1 MSTLRV
7 LLCEENQIN
16 RRIMRRILELNN
28 LLVEEVSTPIDAI
41 DLLESNNFTFV
52 LVDQHTASLNEYET
66 IKKFQKVSQVP
77 IVLSSSDVSE
87 LGAKLKELG
96 VIAIVQK
103 PLQVDAI
110 KELVD
115 GLKVTVNPD
124 DFKEFNLI
132 EFKKVYVEDSFQKDI
147 IKAFMDE
154 SENDLKRIKD
164 AYKTKDIDTIYGA
177 LHYMKGTFSYIKAFK
192 ILDFT
197 QSILNKLKE
206 KDLEFALDLEG
217 SFYNY
222 YQKLFEDLKAY
233 LKRIE

>member
-217 SFYNY
+217 SFYDY